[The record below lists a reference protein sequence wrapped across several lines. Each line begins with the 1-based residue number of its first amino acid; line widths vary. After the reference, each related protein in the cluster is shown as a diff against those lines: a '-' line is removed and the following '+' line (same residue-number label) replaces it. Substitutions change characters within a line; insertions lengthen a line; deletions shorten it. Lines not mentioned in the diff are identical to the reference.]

1 MNAILS
7 IVQPTCE
14 FTATTTTI
22 HFSATTNTI
31 NLTTA
36 FQNNY
41 CVKIG
46 SNVAFQNHYL
56 HLIPISSPSTSSGP
70 ADPPFTQANGPTCT
84 DGLPNVP
91 SLQQQAGPLAST
103 PIGPAHSATPST
115 ESMQHPSPNVV
126 QSDEPQSPG
135 QVHPSVVTPLPFTIC
150 RLDRNH

>member
-1 MNAILS
+1 MNATTKQKESATNMNATTKQIKSATNMNAILS

-14 FTATTTTI
+14 FTATTTTTI

-56 HLIPISSPSTSSGP
+56 HLILRSKIFWGRLHESVKIIPHKSGP
-70 ADPPFTQANGPTCT
+70 RKVI
-84 DGLPNVP
+84 PN
-91 SLQQQAGPLAST
+91 
-103 PIGPAHSATPST
+103 TPS
-115 ESMQHPSPNVV
+115 E
-126 QSDEPQSPG
+126 
-135 QVHPSVVTPLPFTIC
+135 L
-150 RLDRNH
+150 